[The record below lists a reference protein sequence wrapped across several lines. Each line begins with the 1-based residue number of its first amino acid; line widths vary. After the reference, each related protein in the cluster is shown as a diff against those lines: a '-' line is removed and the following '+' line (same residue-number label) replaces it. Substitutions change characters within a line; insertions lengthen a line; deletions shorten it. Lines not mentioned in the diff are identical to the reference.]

1 MARGVTPSR
10 RLSQVI
16 AATGATLAL
25 VVVLVAAG
33 DLYRRYRETIVDAER
48 RTAILA
54 QVVGEHVAR
63 TFESIDRV
71 LQVSADAFEDHSQ
84 SPMATSE
91 TAQERITAIHSG
103 SPMLQSLSWIARDG
117 RRVAGTA
124 TVQQVRSAGA
134 SDPLIVHQ
142 EDRTLGL
149 HITHTVRAGP
159 MSPWMIGVSRRV
171 ESRDGTFVGIVDG
184 IINIDYFLATYSDL
198 DASVAGV
205 VTVFRDDGTPLVRS
219 EGQGAFGGRSTAGGA
234 LFAALPSAPNGTIEA
249 KNPLDQQTRILS
261 YRTVVGLPLIV
272 SVSFAKGEVLT
283 PWFASLAV
291 TGGLSLLIAIAVL
304 MGTAWLMALAA
315 ANERTQRDLAA
326 ATKRADAASR
336 AKSDFLATMS
346 HEVRTPMTGIIGY
359 SDLLYAAAGDPKLK
373 DYARI
378 VSASSRALLSIL
390 DGILDLSAIE
400 SGRLTLRVG
409 PLDPVE
415 IVDDALAVIA
425 QLALDKDVTTELH
438 VGKSVPRALL
448 GDRDRL
454 RQVVAN
460 LLGNAVKF
468 TDRGRIDV
476 SIERVG
482 TTEAG
487 ETIQISVTDTGIG
500 IPKDAQSLLFQRFSQ
515 VDNSVSRRYGGTG
528 LGLAISKHLVELMGG
543 RIGVESAPDRGST
556 FWFTVVLPAAPE
568 TAAAPEPESERTG
581 RVLVVDDNISNL
593 ALVAAMLDA
602 VGHKVDT
609 AANGKVAID
618 RVTETDYDVVL
629 MDVNM
634 PIMDGFEATARIRAM
649 EDPKSRVPIVALTA
663 ASTPEEADR
672 CIKAGM
678 DGHIG
683 KPVDVEQLLST
694 VADLIRPAPVTAG

>member
-1 MARGVTPSR
+1 MTPYR

-16 AATGATLAL
+16 TATGATLAL
-25 VVVLVAAG
+25 IVMLVAAG
-33 DLYRRYRETIVDAER
+33 DLYRRYRETIADAER
-48 RTAILA
+48 RTAILT
-54 QVVGEHVAR
+54 QVAGEHVAR
-63 TFESIDRV
+63 TFETIDRV
-71 LQVSADAFEDHSQ
+71 LKLSADAFEEFARGPALPGDV
-84 SPMATSE
+84 
-91 TAQERITAIHSG
+91 AQERIGAIHSG
-103 SPMLQSLSWIARDG
+103 SAMLLGLSWIARDG
-117 RRVAGTA
+117 RRIAGTA
-124 TVQQVRSAGA
+124 TVQSTRTAGA
-134 SDPLIVHQ
+134 ADPLTAHQ
-142 EDRTLGL
+142 QNPRLGL
-149 HITHTVRAGP
+149 HVSQTMRAGP
-159 MSPWMIGVSRRV
+159 MSPSQINVSRRV
-171 ESRDGTFVGIVDG
+171 ESRDGNFLGIVDG
-184 IINIDYFLATYSDL
+184 VLNIDYFLATYSKL
-198 DASVAGV
+198 DPSVGSVVGV
-205 VTVFRDDGTPLVRS
+205 FHLNGTALICS
-219 EGQGAFGGRSTAGGA
+219 EGQAAYGGRSAAGSP
-234 LFAALPSAPNGTIEA
+234 LFAALEKAPAGTVEA
-249 KNPLDQQTRILS
+249 ESPFDRQVRILS
-261 YRTVVGLPLIV
+261 YCAVPDLPLV
-272 SVSFAKGEVLT
+272 VTVSFIKSEVLG

-291 TGGLSLLIAIAVL
+291 TGGLLLLTVVAL
-304 MGTAWLMALAA
+304 LTGTAWLRALAA

-326 ATKRADAASR
+326 ANKRVDAASR
-336 AKSDFLATMS
+336 TKSDFLATMS
-346 HEVRTPMTGIIGY
+346 HELRTPMTGIIGY

-415 IVDDALAVIA
+415 IVNDALAVIA

-476 SIERVG
+476 AIERVG

-515 VDNSVSRRYGGTG
+515 VDNSVSRRFGGTG

-543 RIGVESAPDRGST
+543 RIGVESAPGRGST

-568 TAAAPEPESERTG
+568 AAAAPEPEGDGERTG
-581 RVLVVDDNISNL
+581 RVLMVDDNISNL

-609 AANGKVAID
+609 AANGKVAVA
-618 RVTETDYDVVL
+618 RVAETDYDVVL

-634 PIMDGFEATARIRAM
+634 PIMDGLEATARIRAM
-649 EDPKSRVPIVALTA
+649 ENPKSRVPIVALTA

-683 KPVDVEQLLST
+683 KPVDVELLLST
-694 VADLIRPAPVTAG
+694 VADLIRPAPAAAG